1 MRSHQFLFGER
12 PLPYFKLPDAR
23 GREIVSWDFRQ
34 RKPLVIA
41 LVHDESCAICQ
52 AWLAQAERRAESM
65 RQCGGAL
72 LVIAPTLREHFTQ
85 TSMSFYWLVDAQS
98 ALLEKLRAQAIA
110 HTHTPVL
117 IVDRYGEIAEVLE
130 TSPHVFPPEEKLLE
144 ALEFVE
150 RQCPE

>member
-1 MRSHQFLFGER
+1 MSHQFLFGER

-34 RKPLVIA
+34 RRPLVIA
-41 LVHDESCAICQ
+41 LVHDDSCAICRT
-52 AWLAQAERRAESM
+52 WLEQAERRAESI
-65 RQCGGAL
+65 RQCDGEL
-72 LVIAPTLREHFTQ
+72 LVVAPSLPERFTQ
-85 TSMSFYWLVDAQS
+85 TRMTFYWLVDAQHV
-98 ALLEKLRAQAIA
+98 LLEKLRAQAIA

-117 IVDRYGEIAEVLE
+117 IVDRYGEIAEVFE
-130 TSPHVFPPEEKLLE
+130 ASPHVFPPEEKLLE